1 MKKKTT
7 KDYNKEYYSR
17 PDVKEAHAKYMKDY
31 YQKNKQ
37 KILDKQSEY
46 YMANKEK
53 IKNYMKKYMRNYK
66 KKKSDVLGKDVVD
79 PDS

>member
-37 KILDKQSEY
+37 KIIKKQIQTNRIDWDFDKKI
-46 YMANKEK
+46 NKHQ
-53 IKNYMKKYMRNYK
+53 
-66 KKKSDVLGKDVVD
+66 
-79 PDS
+79 